1 MGRIHEEYDPH
12 ILYQAINLT
21 VELEYK
27 IPMKRAYKILEKV
40 EAHNKKSEKK
50 ISLQEVLD
58 LMQSLGD
65 SLEVTI
71 DSENEE
77 DKPSDGTSLQ
87 EKIKELLRLLG
98 CHLTDAELNKILKGE
113 VSLDDALSKKAKAAW
128 MLIFDVDEKG
138 KSRPNKD
145 LVEQMMLCTQMIAL
159 ENIEMKIQRQLIDRQ
174 IHERE
179 RDYSEGL
186 LRKSDNLKTLFTV
199 EKERND
205 PLVLDRKRQK
215 LKLYI
220 AHMQGYDRD
229 RDRDGGRGVDMTT
242 GEIIDFGDI
251 YIADKEHGSI
261 IVDIEH
267 DGIDIADIR

>member
-1 MGRIHEEYDPH
+1 MGQIREQYDPH

-40 EAHNKKSEKK
+40 EAHNKKNEKK
-50 ISLQEVLD
+50 IGLQEVLE
-58 LMQSLGD
+58 LLQSLGG
-65 SLEVTI
+65 SLEISI
-71 DSENEE
+71 DADNEE

-128 MLIFDVDEKG
+128 LLIFDIDENG

-159 ENIEMKIQRQLIDRQ
+159 ENIEMKIQRQLINRE
-174 IHERE
+174 INERE
-179 RDYSEGL
+179 RANEGF
-186 LRKSDNLKTLFTV
+186 LRKKDNLKTLFTI
-199 EKERND
+199 EKERED

-220 AHMQGYDRD
+220 GHMQGYDRD
-229 RDRDGGRGVDMTT
+229 RDRDGGRGIDMTT

-251 YIADKEHGSI
+251 YIADKEHGSVI
-261 IVDIEH
+261 IDVER

>member
-40 EAHNKKSEKK
+40 EAHNKKSDKK
-50 ISLQEVLD
+50 ISLQEVLE
-58 LMQSLGD
+58 LMKSLGD

-229 RDRDGGRGVDMTT
+229 RDRDGGRGIDMTT